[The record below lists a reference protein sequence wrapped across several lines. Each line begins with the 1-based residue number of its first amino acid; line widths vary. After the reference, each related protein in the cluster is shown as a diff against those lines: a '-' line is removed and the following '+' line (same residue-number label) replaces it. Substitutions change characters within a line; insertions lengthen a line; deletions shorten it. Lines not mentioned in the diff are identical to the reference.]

1 MNKIELNNI
10 LNEYYKDIFEKQAN
24 FIGADLDLSGTN
36 FSRANLNEADFSMA
50 NLNKADF
57 SRANLNKA
65 DFSRANLN
73 EANFSGAELNWTDFN
88 GSDLSEANFDWAD
101 LRNANLRGANLYK
114 ASFYGASFYGA
125 DLRGAKNIPN
135 YICPINCPQ
144 EGSFIGFKKAY
155 AIVETSKLHQFVI
168 VKLRIMNDAKRSSA
182 TTRKCRCD
190 KAEVISIT
198 SINGNTEFKEAF
210 SIHDNTF
217 KYKIGEIVNVDDFD
231 EDRWNECSTGIH
243 FFITRE
249 EAVNF

>member
-1 MNKIELNNI
+1 MDKTKLDNI
-10 LNEYYKDIFEKQAN
+10 LNKYYKDIFEEQTN
-24 FIGADLDLSGTN
+24 LNGIDLSE
-36 FSRANLNEADFSMA
+36 ANLSGIN
-50 NLNKADF
+50 F

-65 DFSRANLN
+65 DFSGANLN
-73 EANFSGAELNWTDFN
+73 KADF
-88 GSDLSEANFDWAD
+88 SEANLSGANFRCVD

-114 ASFYGASFYGA
+114 ADFYGA
-125 DLRGAKNIPN
+125 DFYGANLRGAKNIPN

-155 AIVETSKLHQFVI
+155 AIIGINRLYQSVI
-168 VKLRIMNDAKRSSA
+168 VKLRIPADAKRSSA

-198 SINGNTEFKEAF
+198 SISGNMEFEEAR
-210 SIHDNTF
+210 SSYDNTF
-217 KYKIGEIVNVDDFD
+217 KYKIGEIVSVDNFD

-249 EAVNF
+249 EAVNY

>member
-1 MNKIELNNI
+1 MDNKTKLNNI

-36 FSRANLNEADFSMA
+36 FSGA
-50 NLNKADF
+50 NLNKAD
-57 SRANLNKA
+57 
-65 DFSRANLN
+65 
-73 EANFSGAELNWTDFN
+73 FSGAELNWTDFS
-88 GSDLSEANFDWAD
+88 GSDLRNANFHCAD
-101 LRNANLRGANLYK
+101 LRNANLRGANLYE
-114 ASFYGASFYGA
+114 ANFYRANLYEA

-135 YICPINCPQ
+135 YIYPLNCPQ

-155 AIVETSKLHQFVI
+155 AIVETNKLHQFVI
-168 VKLRIMNDAKRSSA
+168 VKLRIPDDAKRSSA
-182 TTRKCRCD
+182 TTRKCRCN

-198 SINGNTEFKEAF
+198 SFDGNAEFKEAF
-210 SIHDNTF
+210 SIHDKTF
-217 KYKIGEIVNVDDFD
+217 KYKIGEIVSVDDFD